1 MSRVA
6 LNSVDNYSVKSQTAE
21 HLQAEL
27 PWEPAAGGAPVGG
40 ATAGG
45 AAVGGAA
52 VGGAAAGGAAVGGA
66 AVGGAAVGG
75 AAAGGAPVGGA
86 AAGGAAVGGAAVG
99 GAAAGGAAAGMGGT
113 PDAGGNV
120 VMAGTPA
127 GGVVVGGQ
135 PAPQSVSHMPTIES
149 VACVISAI
157 RNASGCGAIA
167 DCMGAVEAGPMG
179 CAEDDNICLP
189 QPSDMCRDYC
199 AAQGQCNPE
208 LDLFQC
214 RRLCTPD
221 PDYLAVRSTC
231 AGLVAGCVGAQD
243 CARWPACLQ
252 GGAFPDACAD
262 VNQCDKQNACQD
274 LDGAIPEACVAACDT
289 VEACGANLIGNAA
302 EAIAPTMEQCRIDC
316 AAQSALVAEGRDA
329 FLQGLGQCLADAACD
344 PGVVTRCMREHRLST
359 VRGSHGDARMS

>member
-1 MSRVA
+1 
-6 LNSVDNYSVKSQTAE
+6 
-21 HLQAEL
+21 
-27 PWEPAAGGAPVGG
+27 
-40 ATAGG
+40 
-45 AAVGGAA
+45 
-52 VGGAAAGGAAVGGA
+52 
-66 AVGGAAVGG
+66 
-75 AAAGGAPVGGA
+75 
-86 AAGGAAVGGAAVG
+86 
-99 GAAAGGAAAGMGGT
+99 
-113 PDAGGNV
+113 
-120 VMAGTPA
+120 MAGTPA

-135 PAPQSVSHMPTIES
+135 PAPQPVSHMPTIES

-167 DCMGAVEAGPMG
+167 DCIGAVEAGPMG

-199 AAQGQCNPE
+199 AAQAQCNPE

-289 VEACGANLIGNAA
+289 VEPVELISLGMH

-329 FLQGLGQCLADAACD
+329 FLQGLGQCLTDAACD
-344 PGVVTRCMREHRLST
+344 PGAVTRCMRGAPPVNCAGAAMAMQECLEN
-359 VRGSHGDARMS
+359 GGDFAALLGIPAGGVAGFVMSCEQLARNDAMAAEQQVMCILNAPANGGGAVPPVPLPGLEGLLACAPYVQCFEGLVPVP